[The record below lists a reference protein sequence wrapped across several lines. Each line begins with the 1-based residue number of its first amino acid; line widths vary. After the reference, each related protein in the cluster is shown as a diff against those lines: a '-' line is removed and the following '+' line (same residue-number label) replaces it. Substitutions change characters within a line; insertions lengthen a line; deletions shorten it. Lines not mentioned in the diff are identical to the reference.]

1 VLASIDITSA
11 ARPDP
16 AVTPVRTSGPVL
28 TSDTPPVAGTF
39 SELAWQLG
47 SRPAPQRRIT
57 ARLVDVSALS
67 FTLGRAGIA
76 PGQAATISVQTDGAT
91 TLGLTGL
98 APGQRV
104 RVGGRTVTAS
114 SSGTAS
120 VALTAGTSTVTLG

>member
-1 VLASIDITSA
+1 MA
-11 ARPDP
+11 
-16 AVTPVRTSGPVL
+16 
-28 TSDTPPVAGTF
+28 
-39 SELAWQLG
+39 
-47 SRPAPQRRIT
+47 
-57 ARLVDVSALS
+57 ALS

-114 SSGTAS
+114 PSGTAS
-120 VALTAGTSTVTLG
+120 VALAAGTSTVTLG